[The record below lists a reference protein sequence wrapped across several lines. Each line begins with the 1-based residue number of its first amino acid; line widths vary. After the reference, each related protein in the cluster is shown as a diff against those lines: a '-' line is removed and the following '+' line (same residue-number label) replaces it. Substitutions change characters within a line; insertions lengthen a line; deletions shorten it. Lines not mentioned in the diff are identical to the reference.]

1 MPTEN
6 ETLLGVVIQD
16 GRLMQRVLRGSE
28 EMLEPVPERPAEDS
42 FADTETCPA
51 PWVPL
56 AESGS
61 EPRQTTTM
69 LTHRQ
74 HEQRSIQLE
83 ALLTKALG
91 VGADGQPTVV
101 DTRGNTAVAELLRS
115 MCHIMGRADWAEQI
129 R

>member
-1 MPTEN
+1 MAIEN

-28 EMLEPVPERPAEDS
+28 EVLEPVPERDTADS
-42 FADTETCPA
+42 FADTETRPA

-61 EPRQTTTM
+61 EPPSTTM

-91 VGADGQPTVV
+91 VGADGSPSVT
-101 DTRGNTAVAELLRS
+101 DTRGNTALAELLRE
-115 MCHIMGRADWAEQI
+115 MCQIMGRADWAEQV